1 MKVFIQDK
9 NTRMFIA
16 SGGEWITDM
25 LKAQD
30 FERIIPALD
39 FCAGKCLSNVFLLLY
54 FPNQT
59 KPARV
64 CPFAAGHT
72 ARPKRTRL
80 LQSTAIRQRPGALPL
95 CDGSPVRNL
104 PAIFKLA
111 GRGRPGP

>member
-9 NTRMFIA
+9 NTRKFIA
-16 SGGEWITDM
+16 SGGVWIADM

-39 FCAGKCLSNVFLLLY
+39 FCTGQSLSNVFLLLY

-64 CPFAAGHT
+64 CPFAKGET
-72 ARPKRTRL
+72 MPKRTRL
-80 LQSTAIRQRPGALPL
+80 LQSTAIRQRPGGHPL
-95 CDGSPVRNL
+95 CDGTPVGNL

-111 GRGRPGP
+111 GRRRSSP